1 MWLELISKL
10 SDDCEFN
17 LPAAFAEILAVEESL
32 VVALADELKGLL
44 KETNG
49 VNDKYGSGLI
59 WSIERIQHDNI
70 EFRTTE
76 DFKDLYMPFDSLLF
90 FADAGNGDQ
99 FAFTILDGEIRRNDI
114 FVWNHENDSR
124 TWAASNLKQY
134 LEWSLNGKLQ
144 I

>member
-1 MWLELISKL
+1 MWRELISKL
-10 SDDCEFN
+10 SEDCEFDS
-17 LPAAFAEILAVEESL
+17 PATFTEILAVEESL
-32 VVALADELKGLL
+32 GVTLPDELKNLL

-49 VNDKYGSGLI
+49 VSDKYGSGLV
-59 WSIERIQHDNI
+59 WSAERIQQDNI

-76 DFKDLYMPFDSLLF
+76 DFKDLYMPFESLLF

-99 FAFTILDGEIRRNDI
+99 FAFTVLNGEIRRNDI

-134 LEWSLNGKLQ
+134 LEWWLSGKLQ